1 MARKLKLNLSGL
13 KNQVKTGT
21 ITIDYLNGKVDYP
34 IKLKNDREYKYYK
47 DFFETIETKYY
58 INRLGKPLN
67 FYLLEE
73 DKCKNCAYL
82 YEYYTYVTF
91 SIKIIEYKSY
101 MAMFIFGSNY

>member
-1 MARKLKLNLSGL
+1 LIYN
-13 KNQVKTGT
+13 NT
-21 ITIDYLNGKVDYP
+21 IKEIQNMEISFKKCNHYSESVDF
-34 IKLKNDREYKYYK
+34 IIENRNDREYKYYK

-58 INRLGKPLN
+58 ISRLGKPLN

-91 SIKIIEYKSY
+91 SIKIVEYKSY
-101 MAMFIFGSNY
+101 TAMFIFGSNY